1 MKQMTE
7 DSLLCPHLLEPREAV
22 WFAVGGV
29 PSVGDVLSIGEA
41 AGVMVGGG
49 IVGVQG
55 AVPRA
60 QGPPCSGT
68 MVYWQE
74 DTAGATTR
82 KPRSDVC
89 SENKRRP
96 ALNRAARA
104 PGGGES
110 PSVI

>member
-60 QGPPCSGT
+60 QGPPLQRDHG
-68 MVYWQE
+68 VLAGGHRWRYDQE
-74 DTAGATTR
+74 AQ
-82 KPRSDVC
+82 V
-89 SENKRRP
+89 RR
-96 ALNRAARA
+96 LL
-104 PGGGES
+104 
-110 PSVI
+110 